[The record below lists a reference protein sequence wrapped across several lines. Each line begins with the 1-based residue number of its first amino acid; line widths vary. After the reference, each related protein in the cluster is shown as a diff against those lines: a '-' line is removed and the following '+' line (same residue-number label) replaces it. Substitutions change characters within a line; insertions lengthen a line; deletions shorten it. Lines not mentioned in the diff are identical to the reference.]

1 MLFFFKKKVNF
12 VGCFLLSK
20 QRNVYLYSFRPVFFL
35 FFFKQTFKILCAVVA
50 HLLLWSHAS
59 WIIMIIMSK
68 NNETGGDVSE
78 FGRL

>member
-1 MLFFFKKKVNF
+1 MFFFKKRLI
-12 VGCFLLSK
+12 LL
-20 QRNVYLYSFRPVFFL
+20 VAFFFQNKEMCIYILFGL
-35 FFFKQTFKILCAVVA
+35 FFFKQTFKILGAVVA